1 MPIDPRDL
9 DDWRAADT
17 LFDQWLDLPEG
28 ERAAWLAAQRP
39 DPAVA
44 HRLEQLTNA
53 HVRPRASLDPL
64 RGDLAGCRLGS
75 WTLESELGR
84 GGMAVVYRA
93 SRDDGMAR
101 QHAAIKILTL
111 AALGAT
117 GRERFQREAAILAR
131 LNHPNITP
139 LTDSGSAADGTC
151 WLAMPLVE
159 GERIDRW
166 CEAHS
171 PDARATVRLYLQVCD
186 AVAYAHRN
194 LVIHRDLKPSNVLVE
209 AGGHVRL
216 LDFGIGQF
224 TDSTDEA
231 TQTMWRAM
239 TPGYA
244 APEQMD
250 GAPPS
255 TAIDVYG
262 LGALLHRLLTGRTP
276 QAATGAGTTTRP
288 SQLVRDSRD
297 ACHRHYV
304 PLKNDLDR
312 VLLKALAEQ
321 PGARYPSAESFA
333 DDLRRWLDGMPVLAQ
348 APGLG
353 YRVRKFVA
361 RNALGVAAGVLLA
374 ASLAGGIGATL
385 WQASVARNEAAN
397 ARVQA
402 QRAILVRDFLQ
413 RVFAST
419 EPANGRVPDALEL
432 LGEGAQRA
440 RSEVLADDPL
450 AAADILMLTGRARL
464 ELDHVDEARTDLE
477 QARDLFAVHAP
488 DAHAER
494 ARVESD
500 LSRLMRDRGEV
511 DAALAHARAGV
522 AFAELALAGAND
534 PRPLLEAKTTL
545 AMGLFSSDPHAAKV
559 MFEEVL
565 EALLQHGLQDTELHL
580 TALGGLGTAMNA
592 TDPDDTARIV
602 ALAEEEIR
610 LSRLLDG
617 TDSGWHASALAN
629 QVPSFSRAGDHARAE
644 QIAFEAAAIADR
656 IYTRPHSTRSS
667 VHCQLAAFLQ
677 WRGRH
682 AEALEH
688 YAIANEINTAL
699 ERSDLHVEACF
710 RYSGYVRAALGD
722 HGAALV
728 DLERSWQILGQHDYR
743 ASATGY
749 GSCGVRASVQ
759 LRLGDLGGAAR
770 TLAGCPMA
778 DGEPPQ
784 MMHTQAHAEL
794 HLVRGELAEAAKLA
808 AEMRGTR
815 PPETGDRYWM
825 RPWMLSL
832 LLAHRQGQHEVLAT
846 LESGLAAHAAA
857 EPLARCLA
865 RPSEAHCLALP

>member
-1 MPIDPRDL
+1 MPINPRDL
-9 DDWRAADT
+9 DDWRAADA
-17 LFDQWLDLPEG
+17 LFNQWLDLPEG

-53 HVRPRASLDPL
+53 HVRPRAALDPL
-64 RGDLAGCRLGS
+64 RSDLAGCKLGS
-75 WTLESELGR
+75 WTLESEHGR

-413 RVFAST
+413 HVFAST
-419 EPANGRVPDALEL
+419 LPSAGEVPSALDL
-432 LGEGAQRA
+432 LEEGARLA
-440 RSEVLADDPL
+440 RDELMDKDPL
-450 AAADILMLTGRARL
+450 AAADILSLTGDARL
-464 ELDHVDEARTDLE
+464 TLSEYDKAEADLQAAMALLRRHAPGAAGQTASLHLGLSALYKNNGKPDAAVEHAREAIELGNRAALPLAQRLQASTALAEATTFTDPKAAEARYRELLDEML
-477 QARDLFAVHAP
+477 ANGLGDSALHRDIVRGLGAAMIYA
-488 DAHAER
+488 D
-494 ARVESD
+494 
-500 LSRLMRDRGEV
+500 RDR
-511 DAALAHARAGV
+511 ALV
-522 AFAELALAGAND
+522 L
-534 PRPLLEAKTTL
+534 PLLEEELRL
-545 AMGLFSSDPHAAKV
+545 A
-559 MFEEVL
+559 
-565 EALLQHGLQDTELHL
+565 
-580 TALGGLGTAMNA
+580 
-592 TDPDDTARIV
+592 
-602 ALAEEEIR
+602 
-610 LSRLLDG
+610 RLLDG
-617 TDSGWHASALAN
+617 EGSGAFAHALASTAGTFL
-629 QVPSFSRAGDHARAE
+629 VAGRDERAGAMME
-644 QIAFEAAAIADR
+644 EAAAIAEG
-656 IYTRPHSTRSS
+656 IFKQPHQVSAM
-667 VHCQLAAFLQ
+667 VQCQLATYRHLHGRYDEAAAGYDRALAIDDATGRKNLHSAECRRYRAILRATQGQFPGALDDLDRSLALRGLNDQLDTPVSRGICGLRASVHLRQGDVPGAARALAQCPVSAGTGASVYFSSAEVELELARGNHARALQ
-677 WRGRH
+677 L
-682 AEALEH
+682 AEALR
-688 YAIANEINTAL
+688 AKRAPGGL
-699 ERSDLHVEACF
+699 EKS
-710 RYSGYVRAALGD
+710 
-722 HGAALV
+722 
-728 DLERSWQILGQHDYR
+728 
-743 ASATGY
+743 
-749 GSCGVRASVQ
+749 
-759 LRLGDLGGAAR
+759 
-770 TLAGCPMA
+770 
-778 DGEPPQ
+778 
-784 MMHTQAHAEL
+784 
-794 HLVRGELAEAAKLA
+794 
-808 AEMRGTR
+808 
-815 PPETGDRYWM
+815 WM
-825 RPWMLSL
+825 RPWMLSAL
-832 LLAHRQGQHEVLAT
+832 AAHRQGDRKT
-846 LESGLAAHAAA
+846 LSSLQSELGAHAAA
-857 EPLARCLA
+857 APLSHCLST
-865 RPSEAHCLALP
+865 PSETTCLVLP